1 MNSLYYNN
9 EDKNN
14 FRLIELNE
22 KFFFISCKNCHNIPE
37 ILLKDNENLLI
48 ECINCN
54 TKKEEKVSNICNYLS
69 EWMTNKIIS
78 FCELEHKEK
87 IISSYLCKTCN
98 LFLCQ
103 KCYEIHNEDNSHEYI
118 QLDQFK
124 IDMCD
129 YHNIKASFYC
139 KDCDIEFCEKCNNMH
154 SIHNFFEINNNKINE
169 INGGLTNLKMFEKFI
184 EKAIKVQ
191 KEKCNYVNEILIII
205 DGYNGEDKELLNNT
219 VSNILQIFYKDLK
232 TELNL
237 IFLAKILF
245 FTCKINKI
253 KIQNI
258 EKYKTILN
266 VISNN
271 FKIEEIEKFK
281 TSIISLKKKYEI
293 LSQNLS
299 QEDTK
304 NLEINIKDIF
314 KPCDTNI
321 SEFESNKN
329 FIENNIISSSIIKKY
344 ITIEKEKN
352 PDNYV
357 NIDETLNDVD
367 SAYDNLNSMDK
378 DDFILSLLGKCLEK
392 NGTEISIS
400 KKKMKNSKILN

>member
-1 MNSLYYNN
+1 
-9 EDKNN
+9 
-14 FRLIELNE
+14 
-22 KFFFISCKNCHNIPE
+22 
-37 ILLKDNENLLI
+37 
-48 ECINCN
+48 
-54 TKKEEKVSNICNYLS
+54 
-69 EWMTNKIIS
+69 
-78 FCELEHKEK
+78 
-87 IISSYLCKTCN
+87 
-98 LFLCQ
+98 
-103 KCYEIHNEDNSHEYI
+103 
-118 QLDQFK
+118 
-124 IDMCD
+124 
-129 YHNIKASFYC
+129 
-139 KDCDIEFCEKCNNMH
+139 MH

-400 KKKMKNSKILN
+400 KKKR